1 MSSAEPN
8 EDQPEES
15 APPAREEGAE
25 PSESEDDPASSR
37 AGNPA
42 LPASGEAT
50 ASEDVAV
57 APVAAENT
65 AVGDGAADGA
75 MPALADEMS
84 QAAAESVTNGTL
96 PPTDCGA
103 TPTAA
108 DGDEAAVDDKFE
120 TSWLERAR
128 ARKAALKTIQAREK
142 AELGEKAQANAKERL
157 AYLMRQTDIFAHFM
171 GKSLDDLGSS
181 NTDKVGSNGL
191 SKSGP
196 GRRTKGRMTEK
207 QEDELLLKAA
217 ETDAGKAGSSG
228 TRLTTQPTCIMGK
241 MRAYQL
247 EGLNWLIKLYEHGI
261 NGILADEMGLGK
273 TLQTISLLGYLREF
287 ENVRGPHL
295 IIVPKSVLINWFKEV
310 EKWCPSIRA
319 FKFHGDKATRL
330 AMKEEYF
337 EAVEAFDVC
346 ITTFETAISEKA
358 AIEKIVWRYLI
369 IDEAHRIKNDQGKLS
384 QVVRLFST
392 HYRLLITGTP
402 LQNNL
407 HELWS
412 MLNFLLPDIFS
423 SSEQFD
429 EWFNPDDAA
438 EQKEDV
444 LHHLHRLLRPFLLR
458 RLKAEVEKDLP
469 PKREIKLLI
478 GMSEMQRM
486 WYQNILTKNI
496 EVLNAMSGNRSQMH
510 NILMQLRKC
519 ANHPY
524 LFDGAE
530 EPPFTNDER
539 LIVHSGK
546 MVLLDKL
553 LIRLKS
559 RGHRVLIFS
568 QMTRMLDILE
578 DYCSFRSWEYCR
590 IDGST
595 SGEERDA
602 AMEVYNAPESSK
614 FLFLLSTRAGG
625 LGINLATAD
634 TVIIFDSDWNPQMDL
649 QAMDRAHRI
658 GQTREVAVYRF
669 MIEGSVEEK
678 IIERAQRKLYLDA
691 AIIQQGRL
699 AEQSTSLSKEEM
711 LGMIRFGAD
720 AVFSAKGKEPTDED
734 IEQLLARGEE
744 RTRADAESLRQTTNN
759 LANFKLDG
767 QERSLY
773 EYEGQDWSA
782 GSAAAEQWC
791 LSLPKR
797 ITKQNYD
804 ENEYYKNIARE
815 RGGMRMPKQTQIHD
829 FQFFNSKRLGR
840 LRDKE
845 VAHWQWKQ
853 DRILSRRA
861 KEEAEEDEETLLARA
876 IEAGSPPLTP
886 EEEEEKQELLRE
898 GFSTWNKKDFNAFVK
913 ACERHGRQNLAAVAN
928 EVRCHALDVLVGSPF
943 AIATPACALH
953 VICTEASSPLELI
966 RAHA

>member
-1 MSSAEPN
+1 M
-8 EDQPEES
+8 
-15 APPAREEGAE
+15 
-25 PSESEDDPASSR
+25 
-37 AGNPA
+37 
-42 LPASGEAT
+42 
-50 ASEDVAV
+50 ASEAPAAAPSDATEQSAAIESGAPAV
-57 APVAAENT
+57 DTPAKHTSDAPITAPV
-65 AVGDGAADGA
+65 DGAAPDGA
-75 MPALADEMS
+75 
-84 QAAAESVTNGTL
+84 SVEGT
-96 PPTDCGA
+96 
-103 TPTAA
+103 
-108 DGDEAAVDDKFE
+108 
-120 TSWLERAR
+120 WLERVR

-142 AELGEKAQANAKERL
+142 AELGAKTRTTAKERL

-171 GKSLDDLGSS
+171 GKSVGDADAAGGRKDGSS
-181 NTDKVGSNGL
+181 DGGADAKT
-191 SKSGP
+191 

-217 ETDAGKAGSSG
+217 ETDAGEKPSSSG
-228 TRLTTQPTCIMGK
+228 TRLTSQPKCITGEL
-241 MRAYQL
+241 RSYQL

-273 TLQTISLLGYLREF
+273 TLQTISLLGYLKEAQG
-287 ENVRGPHL
+287 VSGPHL
-295 IIVPKSVLINWFKEV
+295 VIVPKSVLTNWHKELD
-310 EKWCPSIRA
+310 KWCPTLRA
-319 FKFHGDKATRL
+319 FKFHGDKAARA
-330 AMKEEYF
+330 AMREEFF
-337 EAVEAFDVC
+337 EAVDAFDVC

-358 AIEKIVWRYLI
+358 AIERIVWRYLI
-369 IDEAHRIKNDQGKLS
+369 IDEAHRIKNEQGKLS
-384 QVVRLFST
+384 QVVRLFSA
-392 HYRLLITGTP
+392 HFRLLITGTP

-423 SSEQFD
+423 SSDQFD
-429 EWFNPDDAA
+429 EWFNPEDAGG
-438 EQKEDV
+438 QTEDV
-444 LHHLHRLLRPFLLR
+444 LHQLHRLLRPFLLR

-478 GMSEMQRM
+478 GMSEMQRT

-496 EVLNAMSGNRSQMH
+496 EVLNAMSGNRSRMH

-553 LIRLKS
+553 LLRLKS
-559 RGHRVLIFS
+559 RGHRVLLFS

-578 DYCSFRSWEYCR
+578 DYCAFRSWDYCR

-595 SGEERDA
+595 SGDDRDE
-602 AMEVYNAPESSK
+602 AMDAYNAPGSPK

-634 TVIIFDSDWNPQMDL
+634 TVVIFDSDWNPQMDL

-658 GQTREVAVYRF
+658 GQTKEVTVFRF

-691 AIIQQGRL
+691 AVIQQGRL
-699 AEQSTSLSKEEM
+699 SEVASSLSKDEM
-711 LGMIRFGAD
+711 LAMIRFGAD
-720 AVFSAKGKEPTDED
+720 AVFSAKGTEPTDED
-734 IEQLLARGEE
+734 IEQLLMRGEE
-744 RTRADAESLRQTTNN
+744 RTKADAERLRQTSNS
-759 LANFKLDG
+759 LANFTLDG

-773 EYEGQDWSA
+773 EYDGQDWSA
-782 GSAAAEQWC
+782 GSAAAAQWS

-804 ENEYYKNIARE
+804 ENEYYKTMSRE
-815 RGGMRMPKQTQIHD
+815 RGGVRMPKQAQIHD
-829 FQFFNSKRLGR
+829 FQFFNNKRLNR

-845 VAHWQWKQ
+845 MAHWQWKQ

-861 KEEAEEDEETLLARA
+861 LEQEEEDDHTMEKAAVAAGAPPLSQAEEEDKEELV
-876 IEAGSPPLTP
+876 
-886 EEEEEKQELLRE
+886 RE
-898 GFSTWNKKDFNAFVK
+898 GFSSWNRRDFNSFVK
-913 ACERHGRQNLAAVAN
+913 ACERHGRQNLAAVAL
-928 EVRCHALDVLVGSPF
+928 EVRRGQALCRRLWESRP
-943 AIATPACALH
+943 H
-953 VICTEASSPLELI
+953 
-966 RAHA
+966 HY